1 MQSLRVLL
9 PALWAGVLLS
19 VAGIAAPSAFAALP
33 PGDAVKVVARV
44 FRVDAY
50 LGLVLPLAV
59 VMVERRFARG
69 LNATVLLA
77 LGALFCT
84 VAGYFAVQP
93 MLAAAR
99 DGQGVLGFGQLHAVS
114 VAFFSLKTLL
124 VLALAWRAAAR
135 APALRPSSS

>member
-1 MQSLRVLL
+1 MQTLRVLL
-9 PALWAGVLLS
+9 PALWAGVLLG
-19 VAGIAAPSAFAALP
+19 VAGIAAPSAFAALAP
-33 PGDAVKVVARV
+33 SDAGKVVAHVWRI
-44 FRVDAY
+44 DAY

-59 VMVERRFARG
+59 VLTERRFVRG

-99 DGQGVLGFGQLHAVS
+99 QGQGPLGFGQLHAVS

-124 VLALAWRAAAR
+124 VLALAWRAAAV
-135 APALRPSSS
+135 RPSSS